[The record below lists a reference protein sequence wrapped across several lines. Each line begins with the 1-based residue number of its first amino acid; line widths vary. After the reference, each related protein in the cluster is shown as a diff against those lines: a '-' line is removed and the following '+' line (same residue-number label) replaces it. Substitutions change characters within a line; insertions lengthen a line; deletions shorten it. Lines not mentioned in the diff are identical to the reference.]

1 MSTLLEGE
9 LETSAYDSADARGR
23 SVLEHGPTAS
33 QVRVDTAKLEIDVEL
48 PSGVRFMIPVR
59 LIQGL
64 DGATSDELMDV
75 EIWADGLVINWEKL
89 DVQMHVPS
97 MVAGVFGTRQWMSEL
112 GRAGGSAKSAA
123 KARAAREN
131 GKKGGR
137 PKRSGPRG

>member
-1 MSTLLEGE
+1 
-9 LETSAYDSADARGR
+9 
-23 SVLEHGPTAS
+23 
-33 QVRVDTAKLEIDVEL
+33 
-48 PSGVRFMIPVR
+48 
-59 LIQGL
+59 
-64 DGATSDELMDV
+64 
-75 EIWADGLVINWEKL
+75 LVINWEKL